1 MLFFQT
7 RLDHQIAE
15 RKYRDQKEKQS
26 DKKIEETQSKKDLTY
41 ASNSHQM
48 MEQKRETS
56 HQIQEY
62 NAAAAKQKRA
72 KDKYDKEQDKIEA
85 NNNYGK
91 PSVEEAQKSKD
102 HCQRLE
108 EEKEDMAQKERA
120 ISRDIQ
126 KHISKLN

>member
-1 MLFFQT
+1 
-7 RLDHQIAE
+7 
-15 RKYRDQKEKQS
+15 
-26 DKKIEETQSKKDLTY
+26 
-41 ASNSHQM
+41 

-56 HQIQEY
+56 HQIQEF

-72 KDKYDKEQDKIEA
+72 KDKYEKEQDKFEA
-85 NNNYGK
+85 NNNYSK

-102 HCQRLE
+102 RCQRLE
-108 EEKEDMAQKERA
+108 EEKEDMVQMERA